1 MQTNTAILTRD
12 QAQAIVEKA
21 IKMSKADAV
30 DVQVNTYT
38 AGNIRFA
45 DNQVSTAGSTTDA
58 QLGIQS
64 AFGPK
69 HAVVT
74 TNDLSDES
82 IARAVRESERL
93 ARLSPDDPE
102 SMPQLGAQTYTPVN
116 SFFVGRRSCQGG
128 ARCPRAGPQVGR
140 PQGGRV
146 SRHDSGRAGHWQQH
160 WHVCVSSQHQRE
172 LHAHRAHH
180 RRYRLRLGRG

>member
-1 MQTNTAILTRD
+1 MPLRADNGAILTRE

-21 IKMSKADAV
+21 VKLSRADAV

-38 AGNIRFA
+38 QGNIRFA

-74 TNDLSDES
+74 TNDLSDAAIE
-82 IARAVRESERL
+82 RAVRERTPGE
-93 ARLSPDDPE
+93 AR
-102 SMPQLGAQTYTPVN
+102 
-116 SFFVGRRSCQGG
+116 
-128 ARCPRAGPQVGR
+128 AR
-140 PQGGRV
+140 
-146 SRHDSGRAGHWQQH
+146 
-160 WHVCVSSQHQRE
+160 
-172 LHAHRAHH
+172 
-180 RRYRLRLGRG
+180 